1 MPHQAK
7 LSLWKNFFLSNKNL
21 DSSDHFLGNMLKASS
36 HSVSFPKAFEEISK
50 NDGVSFLIL
59 DPTETHL
66 QILHHGHVLGGNWS
80 SPSKKLVAVLGCDSG
95 AKPVQIVQKSI
106 KNIKEKSF
114 SLEDFEEA
122 FEEKTSFKDMK
133 NPEVDFLLKN
143 ILPITNAL
151 TKIFV
156 TLDSTTPFEVAK
168 ALFEKLP
175 VEANLDT
182 SMDSTSVIPGDPT
195 AQSPEKDI
203 EDKDLDQD
211 VEKED
216 IELNQNP
223 PAVLQKKDI
232 LFAIQFCHLCAQGKI
247 SPVLYSLAN
256 DPEVTDWFL
265 SVCHKIN
272 LKKSIASK
280 CQAPSNL
287 DSDSE
292 SGVSSPENK
301 ILKKDHYLINTMIKL
316 HDMIDKSSKNKEDK
330 EPGFKRLETH
340 RKTLILNASA
350 VPPFNKAAEHP
361 KEFLTNFLA
370 KKSQFK
376 AKDMLLHRF
385 HSDKVA
391 FNPNSTFVT
400 NLWNAEFFWI
410 LPDSPSGVSIFYC
423 PEPKSSNSYELEK
436 ERNLALIDKV
446 NQSDIEKLAKQK
458 TSLPSSLMD
467 LVWTT

>member
-1 MPHQAK
+1 
-7 LSLWKNFFLSNKNL
+7 
-21 DSSDHFLGNMLKASS
+21 
-36 HSVSFPKAFEEISK
+36 
-50 NDGVSFLIL
+50 
-59 DPTETHL
+59 
-66 QILHHGHVLGGNWS
+66 
-80 SPSKKLVAVLGCDSG
+80 
-95 AKPVQIVQKSI
+95 
-106 KNIKEKSF
+106 
-114 SLEDFEEA
+114 
-122 FEEKTSFKDMK
+122 
-133 NPEVDFLLKN
+133 
-143 ILPITNAL
+143 
-151 TKIFV
+151 
-156 TLDSTTPFEVAK
+156 
-168 ALFEKLP
+168 
-175 VEANLDT
+175 
-182 SMDSTSVIPGDPT
+182 
-195 AQSPEKDI
+195 
-203 EDKDLDQD
+203 
-211 VEKED
+211 
-216 IELNQNP
+216 
-223 PAVLQKKDI
+223 
-232 LFAIQFCHLCAQGKI
+232 
-247 SPVLYSLAN
+247 
-256 DPEVTDWFL
+256 
-265 SVCHKIN
+265 
-272 LKKSIASK
+272 
-280 CQAPSNL
+280 L

-350 VPPFNKAAEHP
+350 VPPPFNKAAEHP
-361 KEFLTNFLA
+361 TEFLTNFLA

-458 TSLPSSLMD
+458 MSLPSSLM
-467 LVWTT
+467 VWTTQNFQAIISLCFGSDSHILPLSSKDGLTICTITVFCTRTWQQTIPSVLPR